1 MATMLPAK
9 SKTRSVTVSP
19 CAMATSIVEVVRVG
33 LGTSEAKMGEASVPT
48 CAAWSR
54 VEGWLSDLR
63 VATGLVTDEEGAP
76 GQAEPS
82 KLNS

>member
-1 MATMLPAK
+1 MATTLPAK

-33 LGTSEAKMGEASVPT
+33 LGTSEVKMGEASVPT

-63 VATGLVTDEEGAP
+63 VAAGLVTGEEGAS
-76 GQAEPS
+76 GQVEPS

>member
-9 SKTRSVTVSP
+9 SNTRSVTVSP
-19 CAMATSIVEVVRVG
+19 CAMATSIVEAVRVG
-33 LGTSEAKMGEASVPT
+33 LGTNEAKRGEASVST
-48 CAAWSR
+48 CAARSWI
-54 VEGWLSDLR
+54 EGWLSDLR
-63 VATGLVTDEEGAP
+63 VATGLVTGEEGAS